1 MAKTVG
7 LKAKVRSGLGRNR
20 VKTIRRQGG
29 IPAVL
34 YGGPNHH
41 ALEVRGTDLLAAL
54 HGAESEHILVNL
66 EIEGEAG
73 GTKHLAVIQHVQIDP
88 LKDKILHVDLHELDE
103 TKPMHAEVPVHEFG
117 DCIGVKNGG
126 ILDHLIRSI
135 RVECLPK
142 DLPEVVRVDVSNL
155 GVGQSIHVKDLP
167 LPPGVRALND
177 SDQTVMIVH
186 EPKVSE
192 TAAAEAA
199 AEPEVITAKKSDE
212 AAEKK

>member
-1 MAKTVG
+1 MAKSVG
-7 LKAKVRSGLGRNR
+7 LKAKTRRGVGRNR
-20 VKTIRRQGG
+20 VKALRREGS

-34 YGGPNHH
+34 YGGSQTHT
-41 ALEVRGTDLLAAL
+41 LEVKGTELVAAL

-103 TKPMHAEVPVHEFG
+103 SKLMHAEVPVHEVG
-117 DCIGVKNGG
+117 ECVGVKNGG
-126 ILDHLIRSI
+126 ILDHLVRSI

-142 DLPEVVRVDVSNL
+142 DLPEVIRVDVTQL

-167 LPPGVRALND
+167 LPAGVTAMHD
-177 SDQTVMIVH
+177 PEQTIMIVH

-192 TAAAEAA
+192 VAAAEVAA
-199 AEPEVITAKKSDE
+199 QPEVITAKKVEEGAD
-212 AAEKK
+212 KK